1 MRKLIWDYGE
11 DVSVILVVVIVV
23 VLGCLLAAYF
33 IVALRFWRMV
43 DLFYNS
49 LSVAIA
55 LAILAMLILILWR
68 SR

>member
-1 MRKLIWDYGE
+1 VHKLVWHYGE

-23 VLGCLLAAYF
+23 VLGCLLAAFF
-33 IVALRFWRMV
+33 IVALRFWRMM

-49 LSVAIA
+49 LPVAIA
-55 LAILAMLILILWR
+55 LAILAILILILWR